1 MSPLERLF
9 TLEVEFH
16 RKLRCEAPGTAD
28 PSALHTSYAL
38 QSGYEPLLRRVGRKT
53 ARDVER
59 MANRFMIANDRR
71 DVLAARDSLN
81 RLLGLRSD
89 EP

>member
-9 TLEVEFH
+9 TLEIEFH

-38 QSGYEPLLRRVGRKT
+38 QAGYELLLRGVGRVT
-53 ARDVER
+53 AQD
-59 MANRFMIANDRR
+59 IARLTDRLLVAGDAR
-71 DVLAARDSLN
+71 DVLAARDSLI
-81 RLLGLRSD
+81 RLLDVRPF